1 VLCRQVERTPA
12 PTNGSSGGATAL
24 RPAPLPGEVNTGGS
38 KGGGD
43 VESGGGA
50 AAAAA
55 PHPGSPKAS
64 ALKALET
71 LTGKGPKDSKFATL
85 MSEDTYP
92 TLHNGV
98 NAQLYSVWRALD
110 VDHSDWSV
118 RTSNGR
124 PARARARMHG
134 GALRAARRSCVVLT
148 PIARPRWLT
157 PWCLVLFFVRCG
169 RWNHGRCWLV
179 VPRHRRPG
187 SSLSRVEFSK
197 VTATLGVKWDLNS
210 SWYEARSITGT
221 PSIAIERA
229 CHGQHTSLT
238 GKVECLSGEDDIAR
252 RRRWRQTMT
261 GGWGGPRTSLT
272 TETR

>member
-1 VLCRQVERTPA
+1 MEEGSWAGLGGHHVLPLMAALPFALVLCRQVERTLA

-24 RPAPLPGEVNTGGS
+24 RAAPLPGEVNTGGS

-118 RTSNGR
+118 RTSIGR
-124 PARARARMHG
+124 PARAHARARMAG
-134 GALRAARRSCVVLT
+134 RYGLLAAPALC
-148 PIARPRWLT
+148 
-157 PWCLVLFFVRCG
+157 
-169 RWNHGRCWLV
+169 
-179 VPRHRRPG
+179 
-187 SSLSRVEFSK
+187 
-197 VTATLGVKWDLNS
+197 
-210 SWYEARSITGT
+210 
-221 PSIAIERA
+221 
-229 CHGQHTSLT
+229 
-238 GKVECLSGEDDIAR
+238 
-252 RRRWRQTMT
+252 
-261 GGWGGPRTSLT
+261 
-272 TETR
+272 